1 MFYVVYDDGLI
12 YTVTR
17 TPARLAK
24 SLQQK
29 VISEADLLNSDM
41 DRLLQIYNRNAEIQV
56 KDFPSIEEARAR
68 VASLLESHFKLKEIP
83 TMAKRNAPADTSN
96 DTATTETTAAAAP
109 AEGKASSSRTPK
121 SAVIRLKTDS
131 NPKRVGSNAHARFAL
146 YRDGMTVEEFIKA
159 GGTMGDIN
167 FDQGKGFI
175 ALEGVEAPAAPA
187 ATEAPAEQA
196 QEAAA

>member
-29 VISEADLLNSDM
+29 VVSEADLLNSDM

-96 DTATTETTAAAAP
+96 DTATTATTETAAAST
-109 AEGKASSSRTPK
+109 ESKASSSRTPK

-131 NPKRVGSNAHARFAL
+131 NPKRSGSNAHTRFAL

-175 ALEGVEAPAAPA
+175 ALEGVEAPAAA
-187 ATEAPAEQA
+187 EAPAEQA